1 MAAKHTSQ
9 MQQIQPTYFL
19 NILILLNNFATFRT
33 SPSAFNDLYSS
44 LRILI
49 GTDMCL
55 AIPMQITAVDGL
67 SARCEARGIE
77 RVISLFMM
85 QDEPLEIGDYV
96 MVSVGQAVRKVSA
109 EDARLSWELYDL
121 ILAETPNQ

>member
-1 MAAKHTSQ
+1 
-9 MQQIQPTYFL
+9 
-19 NILILLNNFATFRT
+19 
-33 SPSAFNDLYSS
+33 
-44 LRILI
+44 
-49 GTDMCL
+49 MCL

-77 RVISLFMM
+77 RDISLFML
-85 QDEPLEIGDYV
+85 QDEPPVIGDYV

-121 ILAETPNQ
+121 ILAQTPNQ